1 MLASMENDCNKYE
14 RLRTDTKRG
23 KAEVMS
29 ERQLP
34 EPFADLEPFLGWS
47 LPTEKERQQKRV
59 SSSMGAIQAFYD
71 VILPRMHGII
81 DYLDQFPLNAM
92 PADAQ
97 RLLDLTFSLAEIA
110 PAVEQFKQ
118 PSVADGYDA
127 TRFVPT
133 HNR

>member
-1 MLASMENDCNKYE
+1 MP
-14 RLRTDTKRG
+14 
-23 KAEVMS
+23 

-34 EPFADLEPFLGWS
+34 EPFADLEPYIAWS
-47 LPTEKERQQKRV
+47 LATEKERQRKRI
-59 SSSMGAIQAFYD
+59 SSSMADIHAFYD
-71 VILPRMHGII
+71 AILPRMDAVIA
-81 DYLDQFPLNAM
+81 YLDQFPLEAM
-92 PADAQ
+92 PADAR

-133 HNR
+133 HGR

>member
-1 MLASMENDCNKYE
+1 
-14 RLRTDTKRG
+14 
-23 KAEVMS
+23 MS

-34 EPFADLEPFLGWS
+34 EPFSDLEPYLAWS
-47 LPTEKERQQKRV
+47 LPTEKERQHKRV
-59 SSSMGAIQAFYD
+59 SSTMGAIQAFYD
-71 VILPRMHGII
+71 AILPRMTAII
-81 DYLDQFPLNAM
+81 DYLGQFPLNAM

-97 RLLDLTFSLAEIA
+97 RLLHLTFSLAEIA

>member
-1 MLASMENDCNKYE
+1 MP
-14 RLRTDTKRG
+14 
-23 KAEVMS
+23 

-34 EPFADLEPFLGWS
+34 EPFADLEPYLAWS
-47 LPTEKERQQKRV
+47 LATEKERQRKRA
-59 SSSMGAIQAFYD
+59 SSTMAEIQAFYD
-71 VILPRMHGII
+71 TILPRMDAII
-81 DYLDQFPLNAM
+81 SYVDQFPLQAM

-110 PAVEQFKQ
+110 SAVELFKQ

>member
-1 MLASMENDCNKYE
+1 M
-14 RLRTDTKRG
+14 
-23 KAEVMS
+23 V

-34 EPFADLEPFLGWS
+34 EPFVDLEPYIAWS
-47 LPTEKERQQKRV
+47 LTTEKERQQKRV
-59 SSSMGAIQAFYD
+59 SSTMAEIQIFYD
-71 VILPRMHGII
+71 TILPRMDAII

-92 PADAQ
+92 PTDAQ

-110 PAVEQFKQ
+110 PAVELFKQ

-127 TRFVPT
+127 ARFAPT

>member
-1 MLASMENDCNKYE
+1 MLGSMENDSNKQE
-14 RLRTDTKRG
+14 RQRTDTKTG
-23 KAEVMS
+23 KAEGMP

-59 SSSMGAIQAFYD
+59 SSSMGAIQTFYD
-71 VILPRMHGII
+71 AILPRMNDII
-81 DYLDQFPLNAM
+81 AYLDQFPLDAI

-97 RLLDLTFSLAEIA
+97 RLLNLTFSLAEIA

-133 HNR
+133 HDR

>member
-1 MLASMENDCNKYE
+1 
-14 RLRTDTKRG
+14 
-23 KAEVMS
+23 MS

-34 EPFADLEPFLGWS
+34 AAFADLEPFIAWS
-47 LPTEKERQQKRV
+47 LATESERQRKRL

-71 VILPRMHGII
+71 VILPRMNGII

-92 PADAQ
+92 PADAR

-133 HNR
+133 HKR

>member
-1 MLASMENDCNKYE
+1 MLASMENDSNKHE
-14 RLRTDTKRG
+14 RLRTDTKTE
-23 KAEVMS
+23 KVEVMP

-47 LPTEKERQQKRV
+47 LPTEKERQQRRV

-71 VILPRMHGII
+71 VILPRMNGII

-92 PADAQ
+92 PADAR
-97 RLLDLTFSLAEIA
+97 RLLDMAFSLAEIA

>member
-1 MLASMENDCNKYE
+1 MP
-14 RLRTDTKRG
+14 
-23 KAEVMS
+23 

-34 EPFADLEPFLGWS
+34 EPFADLEPYIAWS
-47 LPTEKERQQKRV
+47 LATEKERQRKRV
-59 SSSMGAIQAFYD
+59 SSTMAEIQAFYD
-71 VILPRMHGII
+71 TILPRMDAII
-81 DYLDQFPLNAM
+81 NYLGQFPLNAL

-97 RLLDLTFSLAEIA
+97 RLLHLTFSLAEIA
-110 PAVEQFKQ
+110 PAVELFKQ

>member
-1 MLASMENDCNKYE
+1 MP
-14 RLRTDTKRG
+14 
-23 KAEVMS
+23 

-34 EPFADLEPFLGWS
+34 EPFADLEPYIAWS
-47 LPTEKERQQKRV
+47 LATEKERQRKRI
-59 SSSMGAIQAFYD
+59 SSTMLEIQTFYD
-71 VILPRMHGII
+71 ALLPRMDAII
-81 DYLDQFPLNAM
+81 SYLDQFPLEAM
-92 PADAQ
+92 PADAR
-97 RLLDLTFSLAEIA
+97 RLLNLTFSLAEIA

>member
-1 MLASMENDCNKYE
+1 MA
-14 RLRTDTKRG
+14 
-23 KAEVMS
+23 

-34 EPFADLEPFLGWS
+34 EPFADLEPFLGWA

-59 SSSMGAIQAFYD
+59 SSAMGAIQAFYD
-71 VILPRMHGII
+71 AILPRMNVII

-97 RLLDLTFSLAEIA
+97 RLLHLTFSLAEIA
-110 PAVEQFKQ
+110 PAVELFKQ

>member
-1 MLASMENDCNKYE
+1 MP
-14 RLRTDTKRG
+14 
-23 KAEVMS
+23 

-34 EPFADLEPFLGWS
+34 EPFADLEPYLAWS
-47 LPTEKERQQKRV
+47 LATEKERQQKRV

-71 VILPRMHGII
+71 AILPRM
-81 DYLDQFPLNAM
+81 NAI

-97 RLLDLTFSLAEIA
+97 RLLNLTFSLAEIA